1 MLQDA
6 LYTVEGSNRE
16 INGKR
21 ITALI
26 RLNPDHA
33 IFSGHYP
40 GNPVLPGVCII
51 QILKELLVRHSGGPM
66 VLKILESVK
75 YYSVINPELNTLLRF
90 DIQLGEMACE
100 GTSFKASIYFES
112 VVYCRV
118 RGSFTVTA
126 PC

>member
-1 MLQDA
+1 MLQQS
-6 LYTVEGSNRE
+6 LYTVEESYQE
-16 INGKR
+16 SNGKR
-21 ITALI
+21 ITAII
-26 RLNPDHA
+26 RLNPDHE

-51 QILKELLVRHSGGPM
+51 QNLKELMMSHSGGSM
-66 VLKILESVK
+66 VFKILESVK
-75 YYSVINPELNTLLRF
+75 YYSVINPALNTLLRF
-90 DIQLGEMACE
+90 DIQTAGTECD

-126 PC
+126 P